1 MVALQLN
8 KDNKNLVS
16 SNHRK
21 NSNWALLEQN
31 EFWNNFFFRIG
42 NGESLRGVSKD
53 LGIPFQTVW
62 SAIMIDERRKATYED
77 AKMSR
82 AHFHA
87 ARIEELIEEVELG
100 NIDPR
105 VARVSID
112 ARKWLAA
119 KMYPKF
125 FSERVQLQ
133 HDVTVDVRKQ
143 HIEELRQMNRK
154 KMNKSNF
161 KTSDDTCSL

>member
-1 MVALQLN
+1 MISTQSTKQGSLL
-8 KDNKNLVS
+8 K
-16 SNHRK
+16 RK
-21 NSNWALLEQN
+21 
-31 EFWNNFFFRIG
+31 EFWDEFFFRIG
-42 NGESLRGVSKD
+42 NGESLRGVSRD
-53 LGIPFQTVW
+53 LGVPFQTVW

-87 ARIEELIEEVELG
+87 AKIEEIIEEVELG
-100 NIDPR
+100 KIDPQ

-125 FSERVQLQ
+125 FSDRVQLQ

>member
-1 MVALQLN
+1 MNNELATSKNAKSCWPVL
-8 KDNKNLVS
+8 KD
-16 SNHRK
+16 
-21 NSNWALLEQN
+21 N
-31 EFWNNFFFRIG
+31 EFWDEFFFRIG

-62 SAIMIDERRKATYED
+62 SAIMIDEARKASYED
-77 AKMSR
+77 ARMSR
-82 AHFHA
+82 AHYHA
-87 ARIEELIEEVELG
+87 AKIEEILEEVESG
-100 NIDPR
+100 RIEPQ

-125 FSERVQLQ
+125 FSDRVQLQ

-143 HIEELRQMNRK
+143 HIEELRRLSGERQE
-154 KMNKSNF
+154 NKPLRFLES
-161 KTSDDTCSL
+161 SRVVSEMPP

>member
-1 MVALQLN
+1 MDPLN
-8 KDNKNLVS
+8 KYEITKNENRLPGGKVINNK
-16 SNHRK
+16 K
-21 NSNWALLEQN
+21 FWN
-31 EFWNNFFFRIG
+31 EFFLRIG

-62 SAIMIDERRKATYED
+62 SAIMSDEKRRAAYED

-87 ARIEELIEEVELG
+87 SKIEEILEDVESGKIEP
-100 NIDPR
+100 N

-112 ARKWLAA
+112 ARKWLAS

-125 FSERVQLQ
+125 FSDKLHLQ
-133 HDVTVDVRKQ
+133 HDMTVDVRKQ
-143 HIEELRQMNRK
+143 HIEELRRMT
-154 KMNKSNF
+154 
-161 KTSDDTCSL
+161 TS

>member
-1 MVALQLN
+1 MTKTN
-8 KDNKNLVS
+8 KRSNNNWPVLKQNK
-16 SNHRK
+16 
-21 NSNWALLEQN
+21 
-31 EFWNNFFFRIG
+31 FWDEFFFRIG
-42 NGESLRGVSKD
+42 NGESLRETAKD

-62 SAIMIDERRKATYED
+62 SAIMIDERRRATYED

-82 AHFHA
+82 AHYHA
-87 ARIEELIEEVELG
+87 AKIEEILEEVAAGKME
-100 NIDPR
+100 PQ

-125 FSERVQLQ
+125 FSDKLQLQ

-143 HIEELRQMNRK
+143 HIEELRRMSRK
-154 KMNKSNF
+154 RQEKQTLTVEDSHV
-161 KTSDDTCSL
+161 

>member
-21 NSNWALLEQN
+21 NSNWALLEKN

-53 LGIPFQTVW
+53 LGIPFQTIW

-100 NIDPR
+100 NIDPQ
-105 VARVSID
+105 VARVS
-112 ARKWLAA
+112 
-119 KMYPKF
+119 KMLGSGSLRRCTLN
-125 FSERVQLQ
+125 FSQ
-133 HDVTVDVRKQ
+133 KGFSFN
-143 HIEELRQMNRK
+143 M
-154 KMNKSNF
+154 M
-161 KTSDDTCSL
+161 

>member
-1 MVALQLN
+1 MISTQSTKQGSLL
-8 KDNKNLVS
+8 K
-16 SNHRK
+16 RK
-21 NSNWALLEQN
+21 
-31 EFWNNFFFRIG
+31 EFWDEFFFRIG
-42 NGESLRGVSKD
+42 NGESLRGVSRD
-53 LGIPFQTVW
+53 LGVPFQTVW

-87 ARIEELIEEVELG
+87 AKIEEIIEDVELG
-100 NIDPR
+100 KIDPQ

-125 FSERVQLQ
+125 FSDRVQLQ

-143 HIEELRQMNRK
+143 HIEELRRMSRK
-154 KMNKSNF
+154 KINIK
-161 KTSDDTCSL
+161 

>member
-1 MVALQLN
+1 
-8 KDNKNLVS
+8 
-16 SNHRK
+16 
-21 NSNWALLEQN
+21 
-31 EFWNNFFFRIG
+31 
-42 NGESLRGVSKD
+42 
-53 LGIPFQTVW
+53 
-62 SAIMIDERRKATYED
+62 
-77 AKMSR
+77 MSR

-87 ARIEELIEEVELG
+87 AKIEEIIEEVELG
-100 NIDPR
+100 NIDPQ

-112 ARKWLAA
+112 ARKWLAS

-125 FSERVQLQ
+125 FSDRIQLQ

>member
-1 MVALQLN
+1 MKECNRSWPVLRQ
-8 KDNKNLVS
+8 D
-16 SNHRK
+16 
-21 NSNWALLEQN
+21 Q
-31 EFWNNFFFRIG
+31 FWDEFFFRIG
-42 NGESLRGVSKD
+42 NGESLRGVTKD

-62 SAIMIDERRKATYED
+62 SAIMIDEGRRATYED

-87 ARIEELIEEVELG
+87 AKIEEILEGVEAGKIE
-100 NIDPR
+100 PQ

-125 FSERVQLQ
+125 FSDRVQLQ

-143 HIEELRQMNRK
+143 HIEELRRMNNTVQMDSIDHEPSR
-154 KMNKSNF
+154 SV
-161 KTSDDTCSL
+161 

>member
-1 MVALQLN
+1 MNQLN
-8 KDNKNLVS
+8 KYENILPDRKSINNNKF
-16 SNHRK
+16 
-21 NSNWALLEQN
+21 WN
-31 EFWNNFFFRIG
+31 EFFFKIA
-42 NGESLRGVSKD
+42 NGESLRGASKD

-62 SAIMIDERRKATYED
+62 SAIMSNEKRRATYED

-87 ARIEELIEEVELG
+87 SKIEEILEDVETGKIEP
-100 NIDPR
+100 N

-125 FSERVQLQ
+125 FSDKVQLQ
-133 HDVTVDVRKQ
+133 HDMTVDVRKQ
-143 HIEELRQMNRK
+143 HIEELRRM
-154 KMNKSNF
+154 
-161 KTSDDTCSL
+161 TSKPASSCSRQ